1 MQMRKR
7 VLREFL
13 PIIKETI
20 MKNAI
25 RFIICFVSIMYAL
38 VAACYLDSD
47 GFIGDVNAIR
57 FLVGSVISASMYFW
71 YELDKKRERL
81 NRRIKH
87 ERRMREEV
95 W

>member
-1 MQMRKR
+1 
-7 VLREFL
+7 
-13 PIIKETI
+13 

-25 RFIICFVSIMYAL
+25 RFIIGSTAATYAL

-47 GFIGDVNAIR
+47 GFVGDANAIR
-57 FLVGSVISASMYFW
+57 FLVGSIIAASMYFW

-81 NRRIKH
+81 NRRIKR
-87 ERRMREEV
+87 ERRMRGEE

>member
-1 MQMRKR
+1 
-7 VLREFL
+7 
-13 PIIKETI
+13 

-25 RFIICFVSIMYAL
+25 RFIIGFVAIMYAL

-47 GFIGDVNAIR
+47 GFVGDVNAIR
-57 FLVGSVISASMYFW
+57 FLVGSIIAASMYFW

-81 NRRIKH
+81 NKRIKR
-87 ERRMREEV
+87 ERRMRGEE